1 MRRSNQRQFRQ
12 CLWAIS
18 VICIIFLIWNL
29 VQFPISIDDDSGD
42 AVEDQ
47 GHLVAGRLDLGYP
60 FDPELAYVCLCA
72 NMRAVYPTLVLFQQL
87 RSIHATRG
95 QHVVLLASDIPPSVH
110 GLFQLWN
117 ITIAAY
123 PAHPSLFKPA
133 YAVQAQS
140 TRDRDRILWQKL
152 WVWNLTA
159 YRRIIMLDSD
169 LLLRRNFDELFD
181 VDLNEPAGIAGVPM
195 VYPEEK
201 IVFWESIP
209 QIRNLSA
216 IEEYTKVTDLQIG
229 FTGLNSGVLLL
240 QPSAETFA
248 DLVRVAASLTQ
259 RPCCPTQEFL
269 YHYFEARGGYLRLPP
284 IYNLRKMQL
293 LPVED
298 QKTLKRSTKIYHFVE
313 KRKPLIKGKVEC
325 QAEGDLWGEQWWT
338 HAERVDAKLSKWAT
352 RKEEEIAE
360 RQELI
365 RRIHLESIQS
375 ALK

>member
-1 MRRSNQRQFRQ
+1 MRRNQRKLQQ
-12 CLWAIS
+12 LLWGIS
-18 VICIIFLIWNL
+18 VVCLILLVWNF
-29 VQFPISIDDDSGD
+29 VHFPAASDVDDEEQNG
-42 AVEDQ
+42 A
-47 GHLVAGRLDLGYP
+47 VAGRLELGYP

-72 NMRAVYPTLVLFQQL
+72 NVRAVYPTLVLFQQL

-95 QHVVLLASDIPPSVH
+95 QYVVLLASDIPPAIH

-123 PAHPSLFKPA
+123 PAHPSLFKPG

-159 YRRIIMLDSD
+159 YRRVIMLDGD

-181 VDLNEPAGIAGVPM
+181 VELPPSGGIAGVPM
-195 VYPEEK
+195 IYSGEK

-209 QIRNLSA
+209 QIHNLTG
-216 IEEYTKVTDLQIG
+216 EYPKAGEPRLG

-269 YHYFEARGGYLRLPP
+269 YHYFEARGAYHRLPP
-284 IYNLRKMQL
+284 VYNLRKIQM
-293 LPVED
+293 LPQEE
-298 QKTLKRSTKIYHFVE
+298 QRTLKRATKIYHFVE
-313 KRKPLIKGKVEC
+313 KRKPLIKGKAEC
-325 QAEGDLWGEQWWT
+325 QAEGDLWGEQWWV
-338 HAERVDAKLSKWAT
+338 HAERVDAKLRKWAAQQQEADEEAT
-352 RKEEEIAE
+352 RS
-360 RQELI
+360 RQELV
-365 RRIHLESIQS
+365 RRIHLESIRS